1 MAVDAA
7 MTCVENGDLATLADL
22 VLAAPRLDG
31 LAFVTPFLAAV
42 HAMLTTDPDTDHRDA
57 LDMAAAAAAE
67 QDTDT
72 QRTAAARLRHLAR
85 RAPEHATAVH
95 AILEILTRPGPAEPG
110 PDDGTR
116 STATGR

>member
-42 HAMLTTDPDTDHRDA
+42 HAVLTADPDTDHRDL
-57 LDMAAAAAAE
+57 LDLAAAAAE
-67 QDTDT
+67 QGTDT
-72 QRTAAARLRHLAR
+72 QRTAAAARLRHLAR

-95 AILEILTRPGPAEPG
+95 AIVEILIRPVPAEPG